1 MFSIYVIL
9 PSLFRIS
16 LACISIISATK
27 RAIEH
32 PVNSPESKFK
42 WSTLSVRHIE
52 EIEIQ
57 WTSMNQELH
66 TCIKK
71 LTSVHY
77 SINAPYDLQWH
88 KINQFFML
96 LPNKNVIRCR
106 SLLAVGRNVF
116 IPFLWFPFAKCLMN
130 ACSTLSMSLLTFY
143 NTWWS
148 MQHLDLEENYRLIGK
163 CREYDMMLLRTSS
176 ELPT

>member
-16 LACISIISATK
+16 LACISIISATM

-42 WSTLSVRHIE
+42 WSNLSVRHIE

-57 WTSMNQELH
+57 WTSMNQ
-66 TCIKK
+66 
-71 LTSVHY
+71 
-77 SINAPYDLQWH
+77 DLQWH

-116 IPFLWFPFAKCLMN
+116 IPFLWFPFAKCLMY

-148 MQHLDLEENYRLIGK
+148 MQHFRFGRKLI
-163 CREYDMMLLRTSS
+163 Y
-176 ELPT
+176 